1 MPEINYRSILE
12 TIWLHYGNK
21 LNDWETNFIDNLMSW
36 TGNFSESQKENII
49 KLNRKYVVK
58 R

>member
-12 TIWLHYGNK
+12 TIWTHYGDK
-21 LNDWETNFIDNLMSW
+21 LNDWETNFVDNLMSW
-36 TGNFSESQKENII
+36 TGNYSEAQKENII
-49 KLNRKYVVK
+49 KLNRKYVAK